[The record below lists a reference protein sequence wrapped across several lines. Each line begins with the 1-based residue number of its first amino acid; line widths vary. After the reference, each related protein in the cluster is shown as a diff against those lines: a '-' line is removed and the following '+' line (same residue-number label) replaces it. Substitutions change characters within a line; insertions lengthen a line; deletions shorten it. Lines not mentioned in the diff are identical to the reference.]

1 MIVVILGPQG
11 SGKSTQGKLLAQ
23 HLGLPLIDM
32 GDILRKRS
40 EASDLIAL
48 KIQTTIKKG
57 ELLDD
62 ESLMSVF
69 RDEVNKPQYKDG
81 FVLDGAPRTL
91 AQAHLID
98 KEITLNK
105 VFYLNVPD
113 DVNTQRLLAR
123 GRADDTPELIAKRLA
138 LYHEQTEPVLG
149 YYRQKGILE
158 EIDGIKG
165 VEDIF
170 KDLQNRL

>member
-1 MIVVILGPQG
+1 MIFVILGPQG

-23 HLGLPLIDM
+23 HLDLPLVDM
-32 GDILRKRS
+32 GDVLRKRG
-40 EASDLIAL
+40 EASDPIAL

-69 RDEVNKPQYKDG
+69 RDEVGKPQYKDG
-81 FVLDGAPRTL
+81 CVLDGAPRTL

-98 KEITLNK
+98 KEVQLNK
-105 VFYLNVPD
+105 IFYLNVPD

-123 GRADDTPELIAKRLA
+123 GRADDIPELIEKRLS
-138 LYHEQTEPVLG
+138 LYHQQTEPVLD
-149 YYRQKGILE
+149 YYRKRGVLE
-158 EIDGIKG
+158 EIDGTQGI
-165 VEDIF
+165 EDIF
-170 KDLQNRL
+170 KDIQNRV